1 VSKKFNLAIEKDSDG
16 LYVANLLSLP
26 GCQAQGQ
33 SIDELLEGI
42 KEAIHL
48 YLEEEEREEFES
60 QFLDFEIES

>member
-1 VSKKFNLAIEKDSDG
+1 MSKKFNLAIEKDSDG